1 MYLGALAAVANQ
13 GIAYKNIYTLFSTKV
28 FRLLKKVFKWQCM
41 LRKKAGMCNDKHDR
55 VIY

>member
-28 FRLLKKVFKWQCM
+28 FRLFKRFLNGNVCYI
-41 LRKKAGMCNDKHDR
+41 K
-55 VIY
+55 